1 MPFRCTV
8 TRATLIIAAL
18 FAGALVTGTVA
29 ATPYQVETLT
39 SGLDRPWSV
48 AELSDGHLLV

>member
-48 AELSDGHLLV
+48 AELSDGHL